1 MGNTNEGLR
10 FFTCLPN
17 LIIFFKDTINVLSC
31 GLDRRTHETLP
42 KVTSG
47 YREIRPSDN
56 EFCRSRLTIGI
67 DRGISSEILFDV
79 DDSRQGIGKYE
90 DDVGYPIKAAFAR
103 LNIVLK
109 LGVAI
114 DVSLNSF
121 ETVSA
126 KYILK
131 EFENAPINSVRTP
144 ITAGGGRSWETK
156 LWVFRSGQDNQI
168 SFLN

>member
-10 FFTCLPN
+10 FFFTCLPN

-31 GLDRRTHETLP
+31 SLDRRTHETLP
-42 KVTSG
+42 KVISG

-56 EFCRSRLTIGI
+56 EFCLSRFTISI

-103 LNIVLK
+103 LNVLLK

-114 DVSLNSF
+114 DVSLNCF
-121 ETVSA
+121 ATISA
-126 KYILK
+126 KYVLK
-131 EFENAPINSVRTP
+131 EFKNTPINSVRTP
-144 ITAGGGRSWETK
+144 ITTGGGCS
-156 LWVFRSGQDNQI
+156 
-168 SFLN
+168 